1 MKIKELENRL
11 SHLSEADRERVYE
24 QIFQFISQYDYNFTS
39 EELKKKESE
48 GCVCPHCGSMKTR
61 KNGIIKG
68 VQRFICN
75 DCKKNF
81 RPSTGSAT
89 INLKK
94 KELFKMY
101 IPHMLSG
108 KSIRLC
114 AKEVGI
120 SIQTSF
126 DWRHKILSSFNKHQ
140 DDIRLSGICESDDVY
155 FTFSN
160 KGERNLDRPP
170 RKRGKGIF
178 ESKKRGISDEKIAVI
193 ISSDRKGN
201 KHLKAV
207 KRGRIS
213 TKDIESVLKDKIEPK
228 SILCTDTHRS
238 YTSFAKKNN
247 IEHHTIKV
255 SAKEYKRGIYHV
267 QHINS
272 ITSDLKL
279 WINGFKG
286 VSTKYLQNYL
296 NWYAVIDIIEKAINP
311 AKQTA
316 KMIIASA
323 VAWEQ
328 FKNICNLQ
336 YLY

>member
-1 MKIKELENRL
+1 MKIKELETRL
-11 SHLSEADRERVYE
+11 SYLSESDKERIYE
-24 QIFQFISQYDYNFTS
+24 QIFQLVSQYDYDFNS
-39 EELKKKESE
+39 EELKEKESE
-48 GCVCPHCGSMKTR
+48 GCVCPHCGSLKTR

-75 DCKKNF
+75 NCKKNF

-89 INLKK
+89 VNIKK

-101 IPHMLSG
+101 IPQMLLG
-108 KSIRLC
+108 KSIRSC
-114 AKEVGI
+114 AKEIGI

-160 KGERNLDRPP
+160 KGERNLDRLP

-178 ESKKRGISDEKIAVI
+178 ERKKCGINDEKIAVI
-193 ISSDRKGN
+193 ISADRKGN
-201 KHLKAV
+201 KHLKVV

-228 SILCTDTHRS
+228 SVLCTDTHRS

-272 ITSDLKL
+272 IASDLKL
-279 WINGFKG
+279 WMNGFKG

-316 KMIIASA
+316 KMIIAST